1 LARHGIPANGSGWVA
16 SAFRLHS
23 VAVLGIVM
31 TLFTMLF
38 NHWFEYD
45 YVWKH
50 SNLQM
55 PLKYIASCFWEGQ
68 EGSFLLWTFWHMVLG
83 NVLIWRCP
91 RAVVLG
97 MGSPGDDGDLQVQ
110 VFLAVMLLGIY
121 VGDVRVGSSPFLL
134 IRELPEN
141 IGLPWTAMANYL
153 SAIPQFADGRG
164 LNPLL
169 QNYWMVIHPPTLFL
183 GICGHLDALSH
194 LRSQDSGAVTSAA
207 GSHLPCRGPISGS

>member
-1 LARHGIPANGSGWVA
+1 MVEYIGEHLWAGQLGHALAIVSLVGGLLGTLGFFLGTARHSGEWIRVGRIG
-16 SAFRLHS
+16 FRLHS

-55 PLKYIASCFWEGQ
+55 PLKFIASCFWEGQ

-83 NVLIWRCP
+83 NVLMWRMSKG
-91 RAVVLG
+91 R
-97 MGSPGDDGDLQVQ
+97 GSAPDTSSWEAPVMTVISSVQ

-121 VGDVRVGSSPFLL
+121 VGDVLSL
-134 IRELPEN
+134 IH
-141 IGLPWTAMANYL
+141 I
-153 SAIPQFADGRG
+153 
-164 LNPLL
+164 
-169 QNYWMVIHPPTLFL
+169 
-183 GICGHLDALSH
+183 
-194 LRSQDSGAVTSAA
+194 
-207 GSHLPCRGPISGS
+207 